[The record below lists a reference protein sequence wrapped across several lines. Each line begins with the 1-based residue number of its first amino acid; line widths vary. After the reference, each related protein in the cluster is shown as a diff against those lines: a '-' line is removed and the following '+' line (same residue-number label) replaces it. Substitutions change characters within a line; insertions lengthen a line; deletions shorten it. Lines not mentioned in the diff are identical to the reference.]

1 MNIPDDFS
9 AYRGKEWTRSKSLE
23 SHIQI
28 LRHYQDLLT
37 IQTDEGGMK
46 LHRTVG
52 LLRLMSPVIANADD
66 HTAQHGFRAF
76 VESRTVF

>member
-37 IQTDEGGMK
+37 IQTNEGGMT
-46 LHRTVG
+46 LHRTVS
-52 LLRLMSPVIANADD
+52 LLM
-66 HTAQHGFRAF
+66 
-76 VESRTVF
+76 